1 MSTRKSIVDQVI
13 TTLKTVSGVNRVT
26 TEPMTWTTWQDADL
40 NSIYVNWT
48 VQNSRRAYYPQNKE
62 MEEEI
67 LLTITGFV
75 KSQFKEDVESDI
87 DTLISGIETA
97 LRGDATLEGQVLDHY
112 KTSVDRF
119 TGLTE
124 RIGAYTIQWI
134 VTYLYNK
141 NSP

>member
-13 TTLKTVSGVNRVT
+13 TTLKTVGGVNRVT

-40 NSIYVNWT
+40 NAIYVNWS
-48 VQNSRRAYYPQNKE
+48 VQNARRAYYPQTAD
-62 MEEEI
+62 MEEEL
-67 LLTITGFV
+67 LLTLTGFV
-75 KSQFKEDVESDI
+75 KSHYKEDVDSDI
-87 DTLISGIETA
+87 DTVISGIETA
-97 LRGDATLEGQVLDHY
+97 LRGDATLAGYVLDHY
-112 KTSVDRF
+112 KTGVDRF

-134 VTYLYNK
+134 VSYMYNK